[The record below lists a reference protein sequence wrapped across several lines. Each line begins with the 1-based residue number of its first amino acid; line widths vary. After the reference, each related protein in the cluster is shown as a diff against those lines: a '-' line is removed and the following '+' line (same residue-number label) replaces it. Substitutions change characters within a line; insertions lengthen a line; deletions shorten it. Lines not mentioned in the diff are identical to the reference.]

1 MLNLSSSLPTSI
13 ESTFF
18 HKQKSLERQQEKVGI
33 FSHAHVTLYEGLSVR
48 PSVGPSVRLSV
59 RNAFF
64 LTAEFKPKSDLT
76 SINAPA
82 QRA

>member
-1 MLNLSSSLPTSI
+1 M
-13 ESTFF
+13 E
-18 HKQKSLERQQEKVGI
+18 KKKSFRKVQNKTIFQLI

-48 PSVGPSVRLSV
+48 RSVGPSVSR
-59 RNAFF
+59 FF

-82 QRA
+82 QRSRLLAGLSALFFASL